1 MSDALHQFTQW
12 GWIRKEELLKLVFER
27 TDGKVYQGPFKG
39 MTILPKYSWGD
50 GDTGGKLL
58 GIYEDELHDAIE
70 VELNKTIQHDIILN
84 IGCAEGYYG
93 LGLALRN
100 PGIPSILFD
109 INPTAISICRENAR
123 ANNINNVQ
131 FNTDCSVENIRSYL
145 TKYKHPLI
153 IMDVEG
159 HERVLLDLEAIPEL
173 NKCSVIVESHDC
185 IVQGTTDL
193 IQNNLGGTHNVHTIS
208 QGAKNPYLDIL
219 FDLCDYDKM
228 LLCVE
233 SRPSTMT
240 WLHATPKDVR

>member
-1 MSDALHQFTQW
+1 MSDALNNFIGW
-12 GWIRKEELLKLVFER
+12 GWQRKEELLKIVFER
-27 TDGKVYQGPFKG
+27 TGGKVYQGPFKG
-39 MTILPKYSWGD
+39 MSILPKYSWGD

-58 GIYEDELHDAIE
+58 GIYEDELHSAVE
-70 VELNKTIQHDIILN
+70 AELNKTIQHDIILN

-93 LGLALRN
+93 LGLALRC

-109 INPTAISICRENAR
+109 INPAAISICRENAR

-145 TKYKHPLI
+145 TKYEHPLI
-153 IMDVEG
+153 VMDVEG
-159 HERVLLDLEAIPEL
+159 HERVLLDLETIPEL

-185 IVQGTTDL
+185 IVQGTTEL
-193 IQNNLGGTHNVHTIS
+193 IQNNLGGTHYVHAIS

-240 WLHATPKDVR
+240 WLHLIPKDVR